1 MCPPPPL
8 RPKEGGQHSLS
19 GEGAGGANSDDWR
32 ESLALC
38 KLYDYHPLSIPPPF
52 TVYMETA
59 ERNHVINNN
68 LM

>member
-1 MCPPPPL
+1 V
-8 RPKEGGQHSLS
+8 GGQQSV
-19 GEGAGGANSDDWR
+19 GGGGGGGAIAHDWR